1 MCGIAGILSSK
12 GIHFLTAKLPL
23 MTNSIAHR
31 GPDGFGYWYSESEHL
46 ALGHRRLSIIDLSE
60 NGSQP
65 MHYLNR
71 YTITFNGEIYNY
83 IELRESL
90 ILKGYK
96 FKSNSDTEVILA
108 AYDFYGADCLHYF
121 DGMFAFA
128 LYDKQSN
135 KLFCARD
142 RFGEKPFYYSF
153 YNGDLYFASEM
164 KALWAVGISKTKNET
179 LLFNYLCHDL
189 VENPLNQEETFF
201 SEIHKLKPSH
211 YFIVD
216 EQKNIIQKKYW
227 ELDITTK
234 NDFNPQKASQIFKE
248 LFYNSVKKRLRSDVP
263 VGSSLSGG
271 LDSSSVVAA
280 ISQYTTNNYTFSA
293 RFPGFSKDEGVF
305 INEVVSKF
313 KTKHHNIEINEK
325 GILEDL
331 DKLIEHQEEPFQ
343 TGSIYAQW
351 CVYREARK
359 NGIIVMLDG
368 QGADEFLCGYDKD
381 FKFYLKEIYKN
392 KNLSQRFKE
401 NIQLNHNYNL
411 ALSYKDLSSLI
422 FPNTYKV
429 TTQIKKKLLPTL
441 NPGINADFFG
451 AHKSEKNPFREFNS
465 LKEMLKYELTNQ
477 GLEKLLKFADR
488 NSMAHSV
495 EVRLPFL
502 NHELIEFVL
511 GLNAELIL
519 KNGWSKA
526 ILRDAMENELPNN
539 ITRRKDKIGFEAPHN
554 QWTKANEFQNLV
566 KDSKSFL
573 IKNNIITNEF
583 TNDWKTIITA
593 KFLQSK

>member
-1 MCGIAGILSSK
+1 MAARIRAVKEKYPAPSMTPEQLAEFNKQQQPAEEPEKLS
-12 GIHFLTAKLPL
+12 
-23 MTNSIAHR
+23 
-31 GPDGFGYWYSESEHL
+31 
-46 ALGHRRLSIIDLSE
+46 
-60 NGSQP
+60 
-65 MHYLNR
+65 
-71 YTITFNGEIYNY
+71 
-83 IELRESL
+83 
-90 ILKGYK
+90 
-96 FKSNSDTEVILA
+96 
-108 AYDFYGADCLHYF
+108 
-121 DGMFAFA
+121 
-128 LYDKQSN
+128 
-135 KLFCARD
+135 
-142 RFGEKPFYYSF
+142 
-153 YNGDLYFASEM
+153 
-164 KALWAVGISKTKNET
+164 
-179 LLFNYLCHDL
+179 
-189 VENPLNQEETFF
+189 VEQWF
-201 SEIHKLKPSH
+201 
-211 YFIVD
+211 D

-280 ISQYTTNNYTFSA
+280 ISQYTINNYTFSA

-343 TGSIYAQW
+343 TGSIYAQY

-429 TTQIKKKLLPTL
+429 ITQFKKKLLPTL